1 VKLDELKALEA
12 AATPPLDQL
21 RQSRVNFDLFCFRH
35 PIIREDPI
43 MNLAREQLADA
54 IERLETAVANAIT
67 VSQERHAP

>member
-54 IERLETAVANAIT
+54 IERLEAAVKNANT
-67 VSQERHAP
+67 LSQEPHHV